1 MRDKTNQKEEK
12 IKLATC
18 NLDGKD
24 LQWYRWL
31 KRTKLVVTWGEF
43 EKAIISRFGITSYE
57 DAGAKLAKIKQSGS
71 YVEYCEEFERLSNL
85 VDNLPEEFLVSCFLS
100 GLKDEVRLE
109 TQSHTPINLHDAMA
123 IGRLQ
128 DKKVTLR
135 KKSYRIAPKTPSV
148 VNTSRPFNS
157 RAPISSSKPMTETPV
172 VRRLTQAEAEERRKQ
187 QLCYNCDEKWH
198 RGHRCKTQTLFLI
211 DKYDNQDEDEGTDE
225 VAIEEESEKEVVEI
239 YMHAL
244 DGSLAPQTMRV
255 QGEIKK
261 AKVTILIDSRS
272 THNFVDS
279 VIPKRMGIKIIKDE
293 TFEVLVANGAR
304 MTCEGRCLDLD
315 YKLNKY
321 GFKRTFYVLSLGGCD
336 VVLGV
341 QWLETLGPITWDF
354 KHLTMDFK
362 RDGERIRLERDK
374 KNKVK
379 LANIN
384 NIQKLLNK
392 ESTGFFCKI
401 NQCSEAQISQE
412 TPGEI
417 QELIEEFGEVF
428 SVPTMLPPMRIHD
441 HRITLQLGSAPIN
454 LRPHRAL
461 NHATVKDKFPIPVID
476 ELLDELH
483 GALLFSKLDLRSGYH
498 QIRMYEQDIYKT
510 AFRTHDGDYE
520 FLVMSF
526 GLTNAP
532 STFQHLMND
541 VFRNQLRKF
550 VLVFFDDILIYSP
563 TSRWKALLLA
573 EFHDS
578 PIAGHAGYLKT
589 VKRLSKLFYWSR
601 LHK

>member
-1 MRDKTNQKEEK
+1 MEKQLGELTEKMAEMTSNQALLIERIGQLVESKAVGNNEGQNQSKRGGERLYFSKFDGSDVEGWLFKAAQYFEYYETPANQK

-18 NLDGKD
+18 NLDGKA

-31 KRTKLVVTWGEF
+31 KRTKPVVTWGEF
-43 EKAIISRFGITSYE
+43 EKAIISRFGITSSE

-100 GLKDEVRLE
+100 GLKDEVTLE
-109 TQSHTPINLHDAMA
+109 TQSHTLINLHDAMA

-128 DKKVTLR
+128 DEKVTLR
-135 KKSYRIAPKTPSV
+135 KQSYIIAPKTPSV

-187 QLCYNCDEKWH
+187 QLCYKCDEKWH

-211 DKYDNQDEDEGTDE
+211 DRYDNQDEDEGTDE
-225 VAIEEESEKEVVEI
+225 VVIEEESEKETVKI
-239 YMHAL
+239 SIHAL

-261 AKVTILIDSRS
+261 VKVTIFIDSGS

-279 VIPKRMGIKIIKDE
+279 ATPKRMGIKIIKDE

-321 GFKRTFYVLSLGGCD
+321 GFKGTFHVLPLGGCD

-362 RDGERIRLERDK
+362 RDGEHIRLEGDK

-384 NIQKLLNK
+384 SIQKLLNK
-392 ESTGFFCKI
+392 GSTGFFCKI

-428 SVPTMLPPMRIHD
+428 SVPTMLPPVRSHD
-441 HRITLQLGSAPIN
+441 HRITLQPGSAPIN
-454 LRPHRAL
+454 VRPYRYAHYQKGEIEKI
-461 NHATVKDKFPIPVID
+461 VK
-476 ELLDELH
+476 
-483 GALLFSKLDLRSGYH
+483 
-498 QIRMYEQDIYKT
+498 
-510 AFRTHDGDYE
+510 
-520 FLVMSF
+520 
-526 GLTNAP
+526 
-532 STFQHLMND
+532 
-541 VFRNQLRKF
+541 
-550 VLVFFDDILIYSP
+550 
-563 TSRWKALLLA
+563 
-573 EFHDS
+573 
-578 PIAGHAGYLKT
+578 
-589 VKRLSKLFYWSR
+589 
-601 LHK
+601 